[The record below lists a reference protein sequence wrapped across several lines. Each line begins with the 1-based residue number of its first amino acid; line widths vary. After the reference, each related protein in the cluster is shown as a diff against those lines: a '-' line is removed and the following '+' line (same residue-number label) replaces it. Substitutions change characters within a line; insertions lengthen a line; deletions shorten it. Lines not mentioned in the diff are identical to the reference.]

1 MGFNININES
11 TFKNCL
17 NRLKA
22 LENDIAKEVDME
34 LASSVEKMA
43 TLAKQKAPA
52 KTGRL
57 RASISADK
65 MSLLRYRLIANTNYA
80 AYVEFGTGKYYKAYQ
95 SNLDDD
101 FRKIASTHYK
111 NGLGTTRPQPF
122 FYPSVKQE
130 KPFLFKRMQSIILNK
145 K

>member
-17 NRLKA
+17 NRLKI

-43 TLAKQKAPA
+43 TLAKQKAPVD
-52 KTGRL
+52 TGRL
-57 RASISADK
+57 RSSINVDK

-80 AYVEFGTGKYYKAYQ
+80 AYVEFGTGDRYKTYQ
-95 SNLDDD
+95 SNLDDEW
-101 FRKIASTHYK
+101 RKIAKIHYV
-111 NGLGTTRPQPF
+111 NGKGITRPQPF

-130 KPFLFKRMQSIILNK
+130 KPFLFKRIQSIILNRK
-145 K
+145 